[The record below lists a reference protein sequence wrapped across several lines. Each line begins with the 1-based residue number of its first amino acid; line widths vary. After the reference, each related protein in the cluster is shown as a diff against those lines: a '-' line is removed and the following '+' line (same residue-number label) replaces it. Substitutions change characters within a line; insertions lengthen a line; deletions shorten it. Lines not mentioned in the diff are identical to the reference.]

1 MGMRQVVDR
10 LEAQLKDVERKA
22 TRADEMR
29 DYIETL
35 AQMPDDATLLYVLS
49 GMQVA
54 HSIGRSARVL
64 LERMN

>member
-1 MGMRQVVDR
+1 MGMRQVVDH
-10 LEAQLKDVERKA
+10 LEARLRDAERKA
-22 TRADEMR
+22 KLADEMR

-54 HSIGRSARVL
+54 HSIGKSARVL
-64 LERMN
+64 LEKAQ